1 MDKDDVETTGEG
13 STVRA
18 VDRAIAILQCF
29 TADKPA
35 LSVLE
40 IQRRVGLSRPTLY
53 RLLQTLAATGLVKA
67 EGDPQRFRL
76 AHGVM
81 QLAHVWLA
89 GLSKVDV
96 ARPILEELR
105 ESTGETAALFVLREQ
120 KRICVLEL
128 ESHHA
133 LTIVRG
139 VGDAGVI
146 TVGASGKAILAYLD
160 EGSRNA
166 ILDQVTNKTRRA
178 ELVRA
183 LDTVRGQGFATSQG
197 EVIVGAIALAAPT
210 FNHNGEVTGCI
221 GVFGPKARVKDS
233 DIPRF
238 GTLVIKAANAISLQ
252 FGYRAGP
259 DARGKPGKS
268 RRESGVA

>member
-1 MDKDDVETTGEG
+1 MDREDTETKGEG
-13 STVRA
+13 ATVRA

-29 TADKPA
+29 TSDKPA

-81 QLAHVWLA
+81 ELAHVWLA
-89 GLSKVDV
+89 GLDKVDV

-105 ESTGETAALFVLREQ
+105 ETTGETAALFVLREQ
-120 KRICVLEL
+120 KRICVIEL

-133 LTIVRG
+133 LTIARG
-139 VGDAGVI
+139 VGDTGDI
-146 TVGASGKAILAYLD
+146 TLGASGKAILAYLD
-160 EGSRNA
+160 QRRRDA
-166 ILDQVTNKTRRA
+166 ILDQATKARRA

-183 LDTVRGQGFATSQG
+183 LDVVRSRGFATSHG
-197 EVIVGAIALAAPT
+197 EVFVGAMAFAAPI
-210 FNHNGEVTGCI
+210 FNHNGEVAGCV

-233 DIPRF
+233 DVPRF
-238 GTLVIKAANAISLQ
+238 GSLVIRAAHAISLQ
-252 FGYRAGP
+252 LGHGSGL
-259 DARGKPGKS
+259 DARGKPAKS
-268 RRESGVA
+268 RRGVV